1 MTPFNISFRKLLR
14 KYIPQIDNEQLDK
27 HESLFAARTQLMNDI
42 KIIDERKWQNYL
54 SQLKQHPITSISNE
68 SEEIFQNYSKQ
79 YNAVH
84 ELWLARRQFALEQ
97 GKYLQIPTSFTAL
110 YRYVETGFKYHLV
123 QIKTLPILWINQLKY
138 FLRNVGSGG
147 FLVLAVV
154 VALILL
160 GLGALNL
167 KNDRDREWPKPDQE
181 QIWEGDSLKILPVP
195 ETDNSTNIQP

>member
-14 KYIPQIDNEQLDK
+14 KYIPQIDNVQLDE
-27 HESLFAARTQLMNDI
+27 HESLFAARAQFLNDI
-42 KIIDERKWQNYL
+42 NLFNKRELGEYIQPEEN
-54 SQLKQHPITSISNE
+54 PITNISKE
-68 SEEIFQNYSKQ
+68 SEDIFRNYAKQ

-97 GKYLQIPTSFTAL
+97 GKYLQIPTSFPAL
-110 YRYVETGFKYHLV
+110 YRYIKTGFKYHLV
-123 QIKTLPILWINQLKY
+123 QIKTLPILWMNQLRY
-138 FLRNVGSGG
+138 FQQNLNTAG

-154 VALILL
+154 VALIVL
-160 GLGALNL
+160 GLGALSL

-181 QIWEGDSLKILPVP
+181 QIWEGDSLKVLPVP